1 MIVISF
7 LKPRFQFMTTE
18 DLAKRYCNL
27 NISKKWA
34 AHRQT
39 MWKEIYNRSKTRA
52 ELISSV
58 PDGVDRIQWAH
69 FVNYRLKPETQVK
82 LDQFDTFIV
91 VNYMI
96 NKCICICFLIGT
108 L

>member
-1 MIVISF
+1 M
-7 LKPRFQFMTTE
+7 KPRFQFLTTE

-34 AHRQT
+34 AHRQSL
-39 MWKEIYNRSKTRA
+39 WKEIYDRSKTRA

-82 LDQFDTFIV
+82 LDHFDTLIAV
-91 VNYMI
+91 DYMI
-96 NKCICICFLIGT
+96 NK
-108 L
+108 

>member
-1 MIVISF
+1 M
-7 LKPRFQFMTTE
+7 KPQFQFMST
-18 DLAKRYCNL
+18 DYLAKRYCNL

-34 AHRQT
+34 AHRQN
-39 MWKEIYNRSKTRA
+39 MWKGIYNRSKTRA
-52 ELISSV
+52 QLLSSV

-82 LDQFDTFIV
+82 LDHFKTFIA

-96 NKCICICFLIGT
+96 HHKKEDTFCL
-108 L
+108 